1 MLASFAQGMRV
12 DTGRKLFAGVRIDG
26 RMREQLDKCPQRDRV
41 YFESEDGRFLQVLR
55 SGKDSFIGKVL
66 EPATEARSIDDIRR
80 NVWSLLQKICP
91 GRRDEGEIK
100 LYALDADEPT
110 MIRTSAL
117 PARDPYSSDDEDDDF
132 R

>member
-1 MLASFAQGMRV
+1 MLACFAQGMRV

-110 MIRTSAL
+110 LTRSSSL
-117 PARDPYSSDDEDDDF
+117 PVRDPYSSDDEDDDF

>member
-1 MLASFAQGMRV
+1 MLACFAQGMRV

-66 EPATEARSIDDIRR
+66 EPATEARNIDDIRR
-80 NVWSLLQKICP
+80 NVWSLLQKVCP

-100 LYALDADEPT
+100 LFALDADEPT
-110 MIRTSAL
+110 MIRPGSM
-117 PARDPYSSDDEDDDF
+117 PVRDPYSSDDDDDF

>member
-1 MLASFAQGMRV
+1 MLACLAQGMRV

-26 RMREQLDKCPQRDRV
+26 RMREQLEKCPQRDRM
-41 YFESEDGRFLQVLR
+41 YFESEDGRYLQVLR

-66 EPATEARSIDDIRR
+66 EPATEARTVDDIRR
-80 NVWSLLQKICP
+80 NVWSLLQKVCP
-91 GRRDEGEIK
+91 GRRDEGEIR

-110 MIRTSAL
+110 FAGSGPAL
-117 PARDPYSSDDEDDDF
+117 SRDPYSGEADDDDF

>member
-1 MLASFAQGMRV
+1 MLACFAQGMRV

-110 MIRTSAL
+110 LTRSSSL
-117 PARDPYSSDDEDDDF
+117 PVRDPYSSNDEDDDF

>member
-1 MLASFAQGMRV
+1 MLACLAQGMRV

-41 YFESEDGRFLQVLR
+41 YFESTDGKYLQVVR

-66 EPATEARSIDDIRR
+66 EPATEARSVEDSRR
-80 NVWSLLQKICP
+80 NVWSLLQRVCP
-91 GRRDEGEIK
+91 GRRDEGEIR
-100 LYALDADEPT
+100 LYSIDAEEPT
-110 MIRTSAL
+110 MLRSS
-117 PARDPYSSDDEDDDF
+117 PSNPGSPYSSEEDDDF

>member
-1 MLASFAQGMRV
+1 MRV

-100 LYALDADEPT
+100 LFALDADEPT
-110 MIRTSAL
+110 MIRPGSML
-117 PARDPYSSDDEDDDF
+117 VRDPYSSDDDDDF